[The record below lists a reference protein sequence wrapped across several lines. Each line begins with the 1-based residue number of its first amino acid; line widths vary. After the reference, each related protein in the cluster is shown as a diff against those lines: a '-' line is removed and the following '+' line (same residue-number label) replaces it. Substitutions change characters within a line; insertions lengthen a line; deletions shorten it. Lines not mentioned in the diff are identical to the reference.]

1 MSGAYLGV
9 LIEADS
15 VGAQDVVASWITLVA
30 VIVPVAVGLRVVRGG
45 VTQLVRSLAEAARS
59 DPLTQ
64 LKNRLALDQEVY
76 EQLEVAR
83 RGEGRLT
90 VVVGDLDHFKW
101 VNDQLGHRAG
111 DRALVR
117 VARILASHRRAGDT
131 VARTGGEE
139 FTLLLP
145 NSSEHD
151 AYLAAERLR
160 TAVASEF
167 ESDPV
172 PLTFSFGVATFP
184 DHGGTADAV
193 IESADQALYA
203 AKALGRNRSII
214 FNREI
219 SAIFAPE
226 GGGRGLDAS
235 HLPTLLTLTEALD
248 IRDAGTAN
256 HSRTVGRYCA
266 LIAEQLGMPPDHVER
281 IEMAGRLHDI
291 GKIGVPNAVLQKP
304 GPLGS
309 REMAQVRTH
318 PEIGAEVLAGKGLE
332 DLRSWVVAHHE
343 RPDGKGYPERLTDAE
358 IPVEAKIIAVADAYE
373 AMTADRVYR
382 TGIGSKAA
390 RVELLRCAGTQFD
403 ARVIAAFM
411 GVLDAHRAGA
421 RHGAGRPQLLTP
433 VKRSVSLVIEGPG
446 GVLLV
451 RRPDDDDS
459 LPGLWGL
466 PAASLAE
473 GESER
478 DALVRVGRDKL
489 GVEVEPLEPV
499 GEDEADRV
507 DHRIAMRDWSA
518 RIVAGQPAVPQSA
531 AGTQYVE
538 WRWGDPAELAPAAR
552 AGSVCARVL
561 LRALGSSW

>member
-1 MSGAYLGV
+1 MLPSAAQREAPQAPAVPPVEPSTRFAARVGSGIFASLALLLVVLAVLPGSDTPALARLAIPVACALAALALRVNADRLEPSTLYFAATLGTLLVSANLLLSDHSAALSGELLYAWLALYAAYFFPFRHALFQLVLMSGAYLGV

-30 VIVPVAVGLRVVRGG
+30 VIVPVAVGLRVVRAG

-167 ESDPV
+167 ASDPV

-281 IEMAGRLHDI
+281 VEMAGRLHDI

-403 ARVIAAFM
+403 PRVIAAFM
-411 GVLDAHRAGA
+411 GVLDA
-421 RHGAGRPQLLTP
+421 
-433 VKRSVSLVIEGPG
+433 IEQE
-446 GVLLV
+446 
-451 RRPDDDDS
+451 PD
-459 LPGLWGL
+459 
-466 PAASLAE
+466 
-473 GESER
+473 
-478 DALVRVGRDKL
+478 
-489 GVEVEPLEPV
+489 
-499 GEDEADRV
+499 
-507 DHRIAMRDWSA
+507 
-518 RIVAGQPAVPQSA
+518 
-531 AGTQYVE
+531 T
-538 WRWGDPAELAPAAR
+538 ELA
-552 AGSVCARVL
+552 GLIS
-561 LRALGSSW
+561 

>member
-1 MSGAYLGV
+1 MFASLALLLVVLALLPGSDTPALARLAIPVACALAALALRVNSDRLEPSTLYCAATLGTLLVSANLLLSDHSAALSGELLYAWLALYAAYFFPFRHALFQLVLMSGAYLGV
-9 LIEADS
+9 LIEAD
-15 VGAQDVVASWITLVA
+15 VVTAQDVVASWITLVA

-45 VTQLVRSLAEAARS
+45 VTHLVRSLTEAART

-64 LKNRLALDQEVY
+64 LKNRLALDQEVD

-83 RGEGRLT
+83 RGGGRLT

-160 TAVASEF
+160 TAVATEF
-167 ESDPV
+167 ASDPV
-172 PLTFSFGVATFP
+172 PLTFSFGVATYP

-281 IEMAGRLHDI
+281 VQMAGRLHDI

-318 PEIGAEVLAGKGLE
+318 PEIAAEVLAGKGLE

-343 RPDGKGYPERLTDAE
+343 RPDGKGYPARLTDSE

-403 ARVIAAFM
+403 SRVIAAFM
-411 GVLDAHRAGA
+411 GVLDA
-421 RHGAGRPQLLTP
+421 
-433 VKRSVSLVIEGPG
+433 IEQQ
-446 GVLLV
+446 
-451 RRPDDDDS
+451 PD
-459 LPGLWGL
+459 
-466 PAASLAE
+466 
-473 GESER
+473 
-478 DALVRVGRDKL
+478 
-489 GVEVEPLEPV
+489 
-499 GEDEADRV
+499 
-507 DHRIAMRDWSA
+507 
-518 RIVAGQPAVPQSA
+518 
-531 AGTQYVE
+531 
-538 WRWGDPAELAPAAR
+538 AELA
-552 AGSVCARVL
+552 GL
-561 LRALGSSW
+561 SS

>member
-1 MSGAYLGV
+1 
-9 LIEADS
+9 
-15 VGAQDVVASWITLVA
+15 VA
-30 VIVPVAVGLRVVRGG
+30 VVLRVVRGG
-45 VTQLVRSLAEAARS
+45 VTQLVRSLAEAART

-64 LKNRLALDQEVY
+64 LKNRLALDQEVD

-83 RGEGRLT
+83 RAGRGLSI
-90 VVVGDLDHFKW
+90 VVGDLDHFKF

-167 ESDPV
+167 ASDPV
-172 PLTFSFGVATFP
+172 PLTFSFGVASFP
-184 DHGGTADAV
+184 DHGGSSDAV
-193 IESADQALYA
+193 MESADQALYA

-235 HLPTLLTLTEALD
+235 HLATLLSLAEELD

-266 LIAEQLGMPPDHVER
+266 LVAEQLGMPADLVER
-281 IEMAGRLHDI
+281 VEMAGRLHDI
-291 GKIGVPNAVLQKP
+291 GKIGVPNVVLQKP

-309 REMAQVRTH
+309 REMSQVRTH
-318 PEIGAEVLAGKGLE
+318 PEIGAQVLAGEGLE
-332 DLRSWVVAHHE
+332 DLRTWVVAHHE
-343 RPDGKGYPERLTDAE
+343 RPDGKGYPARLIDAE
-358 IPVEAKIIAVADAYE
+358 IPLEAKIIAVADAYE

-382 TGIGSKAA
+382 AGIGNKAA

-403 ARVIAAFM
+403 PRVIAAFLA
-411 GVLDAHRAGA
+411 VLEA
-421 RHGAGRPQLLTP
+421 
-433 VKRSVSLVIEGPG
+433 IE
-446 GVLLV
+446 
-451 RRPDDDDS
+451 REPDS
-459 LPGLWGL
+459 
-466 PAASLAE
+466 
-473 GESER
+473 
-478 DALVRVGRDKL
+478 
-489 GVEVEPLEPV
+489 
-499 GEDEADRV
+499 
-507 DHRIAMRDWSA
+507 
-518 RIVAGQPAVPQSA
+518 
-531 AGTQYVE
+531 
-538 WRWGDPAELAPAAR
+538 ELAA
-552 AGSVCARVL
+552 
-561 LRALGSSW
+561 LRS

>member
-1 MSGAYLGV
+1 MLPPVAQREAPQAPAVPPVEPSSRFAARVGGGIFASLALLLVVLALLPGADAPALARFAIPMACALAALALLVNSDHVRPFTLYAAATLGTLLTSANLLLSDSASALSGELLYAWLALYAAYFFPIRQAIFQLVLMSAAYLVV
-9 LIEADS
+9 LF
-15 VGAQDVVASWITLVA
+15 DVVPGKDVAANWITLVA
-30 VIVPVAVGLRVVRGG
+30 VIVPVAVLLRVVRGG
-45 VTQLVRSLAEAARS
+45 VTQLVRSLAEAALT

-64 LKNRLALDQEVY
+64 LKNRLALDQEVD
-76 EQLEVAR
+76 EQLEVSR
-83 RGEGRLT
+83 RGGQPLS

-139 FTLLLP
+139 FTLLVP
-145 NSSEHD
+145 NTSEHD
-151 AYLAAERLR
+151 AYLAAERMR
-160 TAVASEF
+160 VAVASEF
-167 ESDPV
+167 ASDPV

-184 DHGGTADAV
+184 DHGPSADAV

-266 LIAEQLGMPPDHVER
+266 LIADQLGMSPDAVER

-304 GPLGS
+304 GPLGAG
-309 REMAQVRTH
+309 EMAQVRTH
-318 PEIGAEVLAGKGLE
+318 PEIGAEVLAGPGLE

-343 RPDGKGYPERLTDAE
+343 RPDGRGYPAGLTDAE
-358 IPVEAKIIAVADAYE
+358 IPLEAKIIAVADAYE

-382 TGIGSKAA
+382 PGIGTKAA
-390 RVELLRCAGTQFD
+390 RVELLRCAGAQFD
-403 ARVIAAFM
+403 PRVIAAFM
-411 GVLDAHRAGA
+411 AVLD
-421 RHGAGRPQLLTP
+421 T
-433 VKRSVSLVIEGPG
+433 IE
-446 GVLLV
+446 
-451 RRPDDDDS
+451 REPD
-459 LPGLWGL
+459 
-466 PAASLAE
+466 
-473 GESER
+473 
-478 DALVRVGRDKL
+478 
-489 GVEVEPLEPV
+489 
-499 GEDEADRV
+499 
-507 DHRIAMRDWSA
+507 
-518 RIVAGQPAVPQSA
+518 
-531 AGTQYVE
+531 T
-538 WRWGDPAELAPAAR
+538 ELA
-552 AGSVCARVL
+552 GL
-561 LRALGSSW
+561 LR